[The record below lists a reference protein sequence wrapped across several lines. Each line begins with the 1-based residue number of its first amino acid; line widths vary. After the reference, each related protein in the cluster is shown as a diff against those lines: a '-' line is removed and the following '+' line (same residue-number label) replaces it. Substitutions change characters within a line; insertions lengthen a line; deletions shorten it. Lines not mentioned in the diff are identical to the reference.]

1 MIKRVCV
8 FCASSNRIAAHFI
21 TAARKLGAI
30 LAENQITVV
39 CGGGSV
45 GLMGAIT
52 DGALEA
58 GGQVVGVIPRFMVDL
73 EWAHRQV
80 SEQQVVET
88 MAERKAKMIDATDAV
103 IALPGGTGTIEELFE
118 VISLKRLGI
127 YLKPIVIV
135 NTAGFFD
142 PIIEYLDRCI
152 TEHFMDPRHRN
163 IWQFVNEPEAVLP
176 AIENA
181 PLWNSQSRHFAALK

>member
-1 MIKRVCV
+1 MIKRVCA
-8 FCASSNRIAAHFI
+8 FCASSNRIAAHF
-21 TAARKLGAI
+21 TKAARKLGGI

-45 GLMGAIT
+45 GLMGALT
-52 DGALEA
+52 DGALAA
-58 GGQVVGVIPRFMVDL
+58 GGQVVGVIPKFMVDL
-73 EWAHRQV
+73 EWAHQKV

-88 MAERKAKMIDATDAV
+88 MAERKAKMIEGTDAV

-142 PIIEYLDRCI
+142 PIIDYLDRCI

-181 PLWNSQSRHFAALK
+181 PFWNSHSRHFAALK